1 MIVVNRELRD
11 KLYNY
16 VRIENELARR
26 KGYKVKQELF
36 IQALISQWVH
46 TRFKDLTLD
55 ERYILRDQLYKEEF
69 VDKK

>member
-1 MIVVNRELRD
+1 MQVSKELRE

-16 VRIENELARR
+16 VKIENELARR

-46 TRFKDLTLD
+46 TRFKDLSLD
-55 ERYILRDQLYKEEF
+55 ERYILRNQLYKEEF

>member
-16 VRIENELARR
+16 VRIENELAKR
-26 KGYKVKQELF
+26 KGYKPKQELF